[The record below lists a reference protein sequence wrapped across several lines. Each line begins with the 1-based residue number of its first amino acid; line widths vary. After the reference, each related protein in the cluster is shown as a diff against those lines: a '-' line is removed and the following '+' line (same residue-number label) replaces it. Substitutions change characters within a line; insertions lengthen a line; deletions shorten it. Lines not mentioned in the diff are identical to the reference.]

1 MLDKLKQYGGVI
13 GRGLLL
19 QMAPQVAGGY
29 INQLFHQ
36 WNVDVHKIT
45 EDIQSNR
52 SLWEDIKP
60 EQKEQ
65 LSSLAARIGN
75 LDFITSELVIES
87 IKTDFPAVA
96 SLFLG
101 WPEAQEWLAKQLDEL
116 KKQAFG

>member
-1 MLDKLKQYGGVI
+1 
-13 GRGLLL
+13 
-19 QMAPQVAGGY
+19 MAPQVAGGY

-101 WPEAQEWLAKQLDEL
+101 WPEAQEWLARQLDEL